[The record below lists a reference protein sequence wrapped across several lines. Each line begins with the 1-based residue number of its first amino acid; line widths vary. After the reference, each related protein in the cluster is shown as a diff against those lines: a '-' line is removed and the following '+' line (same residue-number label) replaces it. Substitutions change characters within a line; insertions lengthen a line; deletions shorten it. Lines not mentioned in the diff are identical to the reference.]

1 MKDIQDIWQFFEN
14 LNEYVYAAEIETNE
28 LVYMNRKML
37 DEFGFHS
44 VDDIQGKKCYK
55 VIQNSSVPCG
65 MCNNDKLC
73 TGKFEEWRYY
83 NPVIDKYMIVK
94 DTLVE
99 DAETGKRYRV
109 EFSIDIS
116 EERAQDKRIQKYR
129 AMEAVVNEGLRVA
142 LAADTPD
149 ETIQIIL
156 EHLGKVLNAERT
168 YIFEK
173 NAQGCDDNTYEWTA
187 PGIMPEKDH
196 LQNLP
201 PEVCANWYQLFSEGE
216 IVLITDLE
224 EVREKDPLQYENLK
238 RQGIR
243 SVVVLPLYDR
253 GNIIAFYGADNPPC
267 DSLKYTSSML
277 RIMGYFLVSCIR
289 RRNLMRK
296 LMDMSYKDPMTG
308 LGNRFALSVF
318 VDEIDKEASLGV
330 IYADITSLK
339 CVNDC
344 KGHMAGDHL
353 ILRACGC
360 LIEVF
365 DGYDIFRMGGDEL
378 LVLCSGIAADDLE
391 ERIAKLHTLMKERSV
406 NMAIGSLW
414 SANSATDLEAL
425 VREAE
430 KQMYENKAEYYR
442 KHGIDRRRR

>member
-1 MKDIQDIWQFFEN
+1 MS
-14 LNEYVYAAEIETNE
+14 L
-28 LVYMNRKML
+28 
-37 DEFGFHS
+37 
-44 VDDIQGKKCYK
+44 
-55 VIQNSSVPCG
+55 
-65 MCNNDKLC
+65 CNNL
-73 TGKFEEWRYY
+73 F
-83 NPVIDKYMIVK
+83 
-94 DTLVE
+94 L
-99 DAETGKRYRV
+99 
-109 EFSIDIS
+109 
-116 EERAQDKRIQKYR
+116 
-129 AMEAVVNEGLRVA
+129 
-142 LAADTPD
+142 
-149 ETIQIIL
+149 L
-156 EHLGKVLNAERT
+156 EHLGKALNAEQT

-187 PGIMPEKDH
+187 PGIIPQKEYF
-196 LQNLP
+196 QNLS
-201 PEVCANWYQLFSEGE
+201 PEVCANWYQIFSEDE
-216 IVLITDLE
+216 FVLISDPE
-224 EVREKDPLQYENLK
+224 EIRESDPLQYENLK
-238 RQGIR
+238 RQGIH
-243 SVVVLPLYDR
+243 SLVVLPLYHR
-253 GNIIAFYGADNPPC
+253 GDIIAFYGADNPPR
-267 DSLKYTSSML
+267 DSLKYTLNML
-277 RIMGYFLVSCIR
+277 QVMGYFLVSCIK
-289 RRNLMRK
+289 RRNLMRE

-318 VDEIDKEASLGV
+318 VDEMDKEASLGV